1 MRTIALEYPERGK
14 LAYVD
19 DGQPRDLKPTEV
31 LVETRYSG
39 ITNGTERH
47 ALMAEH
53 FWGQFPSRHGYQH
66 VGPVAAV
73 GSAVEDF
80 VPGDWT
86 FNGDYVGHRGWN
98 IIDLAG
104 PHLLAKL
111 PLGDDYKKYALL
123 GVAGVAMKGVR
134 RFGIKPADKVLVTG
148 IGPIGYFSAISAKAH
163 GAEVTVTDFN
173 DQRLKIARE
182 QGCDH
187 AMNAA
192 DPDCWDKLKALGKFN
207 YIIDGSGYEN
217 LFFDI
222 FEKGLLAH
230 GGVICPMAVRTE
242 ARFPWSMLH
251 QTDGRIEVSCHFGLD
266 DLRVIIYGIQTG
278 AIKPEAI
285 LSHFVS
291 IDEAPRIYGI
301 MRDNPAELFGVVFDW
316 V

>member
-14 LAYVD
+14 LAFID
-19 DGQPRDLKPTEV
+19 EGQPRDLKPTEA
-31 LVETRYSG
+31 LIETRYSG

-53 FWGQFPSRHGYQH
+53 FWGKFPSRHGYQH
-66 VGPVAAV
+66 VGPVTAV
-73 GSAVEDF
+73 GSEVKDF
-80 VPGDWT
+80 APGDWT
-86 FNGDYVGHRGWN
+86 FYGEYVGHRGWN

-104 PHLLAKL
+104 GNLLFKL
-111 PLGDDYKKYALL
+111 PLDDDYKKYALL
-123 GVAGVAMKGVR
+123 GTAGVAMKGVR

-173 DQRLKIARE
+173 DQRLRIALE

-187 AMNAA
+187 VINAA
-192 DPDCWDKLKALGKFN
+192 DPDYWDKLKALGKFN

-222 FEKGLLAH
+222 FEKGLLAYN
-230 GGVICPMAVRTE
+230 GVICPMAVRTE

-266 DLRVIIYGIQTG
+266 DLRVIIYGIQIGTIKPG
-278 AIKPEAI
+278 AII
-285 LSHFVS
+285 SHLVS

-301 MRDNPAELFGVVFDW
+301 MRDNPTELFGVVFDW
-316 V
+316 A